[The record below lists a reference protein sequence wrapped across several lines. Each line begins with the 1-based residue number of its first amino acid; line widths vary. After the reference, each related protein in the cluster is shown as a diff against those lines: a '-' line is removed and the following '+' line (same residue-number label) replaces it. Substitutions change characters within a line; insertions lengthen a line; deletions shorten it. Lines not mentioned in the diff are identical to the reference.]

1 MKIAASAASY
11 EEAVAMTDG
20 RKSVINR
27 YWPTPTAAAASQ
39 GANDPDGKRGQT
51 LIGAVNGQPWGYWPT
66 PTAKGNQT
74 APSMA
79 KNGTASRR
87 MVDAASSAKTPDPN
101 SLAGETSASE
111 ASGASTR
118 RMTLNPEWIQW
129 LQGFPP
135 GWLDV

>member
-27 YWPTPTAAAASQ
+27 H
-39 GANDPDGKRGQT
+39 
-51 LIGAVNGQPWGYWPT
+51 WPT
-66 PTAKGNQT
+66 PTAKGNQA

-118 RMTLNPEWIQW
+118 RMTLNPEWIEW